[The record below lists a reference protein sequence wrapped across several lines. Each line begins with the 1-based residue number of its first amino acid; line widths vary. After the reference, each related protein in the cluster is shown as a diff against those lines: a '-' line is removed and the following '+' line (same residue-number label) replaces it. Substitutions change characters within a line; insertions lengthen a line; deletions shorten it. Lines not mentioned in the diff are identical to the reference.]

1 MSKMEEYQGRE
12 KQEMR
17 ESYDAARNQ
26 QYRSVNVSV
35 EEVDWLA
42 FATPLEIADEERP
55 RLRRRGR
62 K

>member
-26 QYRSVNVSV
+26 EEQV
-35 EEVDWLA
+35 ERGLDIDVERIA
-42 FATPLEIADEERP
+42 FAPYWEMACKERP